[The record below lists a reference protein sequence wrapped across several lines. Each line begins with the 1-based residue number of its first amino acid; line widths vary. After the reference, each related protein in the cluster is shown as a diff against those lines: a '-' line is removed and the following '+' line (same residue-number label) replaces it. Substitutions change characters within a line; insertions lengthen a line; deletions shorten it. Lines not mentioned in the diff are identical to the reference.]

1 MACPEG
7 ADGGKCGALITH
19 SGRYNMLD
27 RFSILISRIAT
38 VSLEDLKREEGQTT
52 VEYAVVIT
60 LVIAMAILA
69 FAALSTAVQ
78 DFMGTIATQL
88 SGAAAKI

>member
-1 MACPEG
+1 
-7 ADGGKCGALITH
+7 
-19 SGRYNMLD
+19 MLD
-27 RFSILISRIAT
+27 RFSILMSRIAT
-38 VSLEDLKREEGQTT
+38 FNLEDLKREEGQTT

-69 FAALSTAVQ
+69 FTALSGAVQ
-78 DFMGTIATQL
+78 TFMGSIATQL

>member
-1 MACPEG
+1 
-7 ADGGKCGALITH
+7 
-19 SGRYNMLD
+19 MLD
-27 RFSILISRIAT
+27 RFSILIGRIAT

-69 FAALSTAVQ
+69 FAALKTSVTG
-78 DFMGTIATQL
+78 FMDDIATQL

>member
-1 MACPEG
+1 
-7 ADGGKCGALITH
+7 
-19 SGRYNMLD
+19 MLD
-27 RFSILISRIAT
+27 RFSVLISRFAT

-69 FAALSTAVQ
+69 FAALSSAVQ
-78 DFMGTIATQL
+78 TFMTGIAAQL
-88 SGAAAKI
+88 AGAAAQI

>member
-1 MACPEG
+1 
-7 ADGGKCGALITH
+7 
-19 SGRYNMLD
+19 MLD
-27 RFSILISRIAT
+27 RFSILIGRIAT

-69 FAALSTAVQ
+69 FSALSGAVQ
-78 DFMGTIATQL
+78 TFMTSIATQL
-88 SGAAAKI
+88 AGAAAQI